1 MYINSS
7 FIHFVFY
14 ILVPGAINDLTVA
27 NVTSHSVQIC
37 WKEPCPS
44 NGNITDYV
52 VNVYLSDGTQRN
64 TTETNELCQVFEK
77 LLPYTYYSF
86 NVTAKTKV
94 VYTYIKMYQCFLL
107 IPVFYGVR
115 VAHLFSFLY

>member
-7 FIHFVFY
+7 FIHFILY
-14 ILVPGAINDLTVA
+14 ISVPGAINNLTVT
-27 NVTSHSVQIC
+27 NITSRSVQIC
-37 WKEPCPS
+37 WKEPCSP

-64 TTETNELCQVFEK
+64 TTETKELCQVFEK
-77 LLPYTYYSF
+77 LLPYKNYSF

-94 VYTYIKMYQCFLL
+94 GEGVSQSISVETDTDGEFL
-107 IPVFYGVR
+107 
-115 VAHLFSFLY
+115 